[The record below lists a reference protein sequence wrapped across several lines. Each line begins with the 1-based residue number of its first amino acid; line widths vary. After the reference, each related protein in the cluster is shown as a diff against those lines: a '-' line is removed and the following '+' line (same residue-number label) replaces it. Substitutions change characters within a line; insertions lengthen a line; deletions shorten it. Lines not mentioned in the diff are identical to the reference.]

1 MYEAPALENTPDLDP
16 SRFPT
21 VPALFDHIFSH
32 WADRVAFSCFG
43 QTMTY
48 RELDETSAKLA
59 GWLRENTDLQ
69 PGDRIAVQLPN
80 LLQFPVAAV
89 AALRAGLVLVNTNP
103 LYTAREMK
111 HQFRDSGARAI
122 IIMANFGDKL
132 EEVLPDTDIEHVIIT
147 EVGDMVPGLKGMM
160 LNMGA
165 RYLKKMVPEFRLPD
179 AARWKK
185 IMGGTPD
192 VDGRRAVDSGTDVA
206 LILYTG
212 GTTGLAKGAMLTH
225 SNLIWNMMQLR
236 AANKSLI
243 RDGEDVII
251 APLPLYHTYAFML
264 HVMSQCYAGN
274 HNVLIPNPRDVD
286 ALVDTIRSVKPNGI
300 VGINTLYLALC
311 RHKEIGN
318 IDFRELR
325 FSGAGGMALSTRVA
339 RDWKEITGSEVL
351 EGYGLT
357 ECSPVVTVNPPG
369 ASRIGTVGKAVPD
382 TSLML
387 ANEDGEEVTGDGRGE
402 LWVKGPQVM
411 KGYWK
416 NEEAT
421 RESITE
427 DGWFKTGDYAQF
439 DEDDY
444 VRIVDRKKDMIIVSG
459 FNVYPSEIEEV
470 VNSHPGVAESAVIGI
485 PDEESG
491 EKVKLFV
498 VSRDSVLSLDDVRS
512 HCREN
517 LTAYKVP
524 KEIEFVDDLPKTNV
538 GKILRR
544 ELRDRE
550 LAGRDAS

>member
-1 MYEAPALENTPDLDP
+1 MYKAPELDNKPDLDP

-32 WADRVAFSCFG
+32 WSDRVAFSCFG
-43 QTMTY
+43 QELTY
-48 RELDETSAKLA
+48 RELDEASAKLA
-59 GWLRENTDLQ
+59 AWLRENTDLK

-80 LLQFPVAAV
+80 VLQFPVAAV
-89 AALRAGLVLVNTNP
+89 AALRAGLILVNTNP
-103 LYTAREMK
+103 LYTAREMR
-111 HQFRDSGARAI
+111 HQFADSGARAV

-132 EEVLPDTDIEHVIIT
+132 EKVIADTDIKHVIVT
-147 EVGDMVPGLKGMM
+147 EVGDMVPGLKGM
-160 LNMGA
+160 LINAGA
-165 RYLKKMVPEFRLPD
+165 RYIKKMVPRYKLPS
-179 AARWKK
+179 AVRWKEV
-185 IMGGTPD
+185 MSSSPG
-192 VDGRRAVDSGTDVA
+192 VDGREAVDAGTDVA

-236 AANKSLI
+236 SANESLI

-264 HVMSQCYAGN
+264 HILSQCYAGN

-286 ALVDTIRSVKPNGI
+286 SLIKTIRETKPNGI

-311 RHKEIGN
+311 RHKEIEH
-318 IDFRELR
+318 IDFSAMR
-325 FSGAGGMALSTRVA
+325 FSAAGGMALSSRVA

-369 ASRIGTVGKAVPD
+369 ASRIGTVGKAVPS

-387 ANEDGEEVTGDGRGE
+387 ADEEGNEVTGDEPGE

-411 KGYWK
+411 KGYWQ

-427 DGWFKTGDYAQF
+427 EGWFKTGDYAQF
-439 DEDDY
+439 DEDDF
-444 VRIVDRKKDMIIVSG
+444 VRIVDRKKDMINVSG

-470 VNSHPGVAESAVIGI
+470 VNSHPGVAESAAIGI
-485 PDEESG
+485 PDESSG
-491 EKVKLFV
+491 EKIKLFV
-498 VSRDSVLSLDDVRS
+498 VRRDNVLTMDDVTA

-524 KEIEFVDDLPKTNV
+524 RDIEFADDLPKTNV

-550 LAGRDAS
+550 VGKQEQS